1 MFTTIFKKK
10 KVIAIEN
17 IIPFLLEIFLN
28 FLIKYNAAKE
38 VIRSKSRALNQYIKK
53 KKRQGK
59 KKKSMISIHL
69 KML

>member
-28 FLIKYNAAKE
+28 FFIKYDAAKE
-38 VIRSKSRALNQYIKK
+38 VIRSKSRALNQYIKRK
-53 KKRQGK
+53 KGK
-59 KKKSMISIHL
+59 GRKKINDKHPS
-69 KML
+69 